1 MGNRKRFIDYLQKL
15 NTFFSK
21 YNKGV
26 ELKENNI
33 TLKKFIEKLLNVDD
47 NNIFNPRHKV
57 VYKEMIDQIK
67 NTISKADFNGSSSN
81 SKKASLDSA
90 KVNVQNINSAKSI
103 EKNVEK
109 VTQFI
114 SKERIKDMAKQPP
127 IDKASTTRIKN
138 ANANGSYPIDLDKIA
153 DALYDAY
160 KELKD

>member
-1 MGNRKRFIDYLQKL
+1 
-15 NTFFSK
+15 
-21 YNKGV
+21 
-26 ELKENNI
+26 
-33 TLKKFIEKLLNVDD
+33 
-47 NNIFNPRHKV
+47 
-57 VYKEMIDQIK
+57 MIDQIK
-67 NTISKADFNGSSSN
+67 NTISKADVNGSSSN

-90 KVNVQNINSAKSI
+90 KINVQNIKSVNSV

-138 ANANGSYPIDLDKIA
+138 AIANGSYPIDLDKIA

-160 KELKD
+160 KEIKD